1 MGMSFKSNETWHFVT
16 MLQRAHYYKEHS
28 LKLFSAAHYNEGP
41 FLLPN
46 EK

>member
-1 MGMSFKSNETWHFVT
+1 MGMSFKSNETWQFVT
-16 MLQRAHYYKEHS
+16 MLQRAHYSKGHS
-28 LKLFSAAHYNEGP
+28 LKLFSAAHYEGP